1 MSVLAS
7 VFESLS
13 NVFSWSR
20 TKSETSNPTRIQ
32 PRRPA
37 QTDFTDS
44 LQCNKALTRGLYH
57 NSYPGMKLAG
67 SMCHTPIAV
76 PVWLMGVPIPKV
88 ENNPKIQEELYEIVK
103 NNILNMYQNH
113 KECHIDGTTW
123 IYPFYST
130 EKMQVVW
137 QFIQDDTITDIIKD
151 IITGEIIK
159 IITDEEITVSTGYD
173 KTASI
178 RRQRI
183 FTRQRIDIKY
193 LSGTSAIPAEL
204 KDKSQRNTFG
214 IMPIPFSN
222 NKDSDETRGHSDFER
237 ILSDL
242 KNYHDIDLKE
252 SKLLSRFDPKM
263 VQDVSDRDQWL
274 ENNGYKT
281 PGADDADL
289 SELDIGAIDLIFNV
303 HDREKTE
310 FIFPDRAYEAYE
322 AKLRSIFRKI
332 VEGSGIPEILWG
344 TKVEGNKASA
354 DIQMDLVVD
363 LVKDKRR
370 QKDNSYQKLFED
382 SLKLEMAA
390 NMLIGTEYEITIEWD
405 SLDAI
410 NEETKSV
417 IFKNFADAISKLT
430 SAAGITKEQEYKLWV
445 DLYPQVTEDKYEDF
459 KKGLTEMARHKQFTD
474 MPFEL
479 AADFQGITEIDKDI
493 EITEEEEAGSE
504 EELKNKIKTKNYI
517 QKEIDLIKKSLK
529 EKKNGNGHNKIEQPI
544 SINFQKEK
552 KEQPINIDIK
562 QPDIKIPKQPMV
574 INLNEQKKHKKITI
588 IKDKHNNIIGADIE
602 ESDA

>member
-1 MSVLAS
+1 MGVLAS
-7 VFESLS
+7 VFENLS
-13 NVFSWSR
+13 NVFSWTK
-20 TKSETSNPTRIQ
+20 TKSQTSNPTKKE
-32 PRRPA
+32 PRRPT

-57 NSYPGMKLAG
+57 NTYPGMKLSG

-88 ENNPKIQEELYEIVK
+88 EKNPKVQEILDRIVK

-130 EKMQVVW
+130 EKMQALW
-137 QFIQDDTITDIIKD
+137 QFIQDDTITDIVKD

-159 IITDEEITVSTGYD
+159 IITDEEITVSTGYN

-178 RRQRI
+178 RRQRT
-183 FTRQRIDIKY
+183 FTKQKIDIKY
-193 LSGTSAIPAEL
+193 LSNTSAIPAEL

-214 IMPIPFSN
+214 IMPIPFAN
-222 NKDSDETRGHSDFER
+222 NKDSDETRGHSDYER

-252 SKLLSRFDPKM
+252 SQLLSKFDPKM
-263 VQDVSDRDQWL
+263 VQFITDRDQWL

-281 PGADDADL
+281 QGADDADL
-289 SELDIGAIDLIFNV
+289 TGLDIGAIDLIFNV
-303 HDREKTE
+303 YDREKTE

-370 QKDNSYQKLFED
+370 QKDNSYQRLFED
-382 SLKLEMAA
+382 SLILEMSA
-390 NMLIGTEYEITIEWD
+390 NMLTGYDYEIKIEWD

-410 NEETKSV
+410 NEETKSI
-417 IFKNFADAISKLT
+417 IFKNFSEAISKLVT
-430 SAAGITKEQEYKLWV
+430 AAGITKEQVYNLWV
-445 DLYPQVTEDKYEDF
+445 ELYPQETEDKYEDF
-459 KKGLTEMARHKQFTD
+459 KKGLTEMSSHKQFTD

-479 AADFQGITEIDKDI
+479 AADFQGIMDIDKDI
-493 EITEEEEAGSE
+493 EITPEEQAGEQKMPEEIPDAE
-504 EELKNKIKTKNYI
+504 AEATNKIKTKNYI
-517 QKEIDLIKKSLK
+517 QKELAIIKESLK
-529 EKKNGNGHNKIEQPI
+529 EKKNGNGHSKIEQPI
-544 SINFQKEK
+544 SINKR
-552 KEQPINIDIK
+552 N
-562 QPDIKIPKQPMV
+562 
-574 INLNEQKKHKKITI
+574 
-588 IKDKHNNIIGADIE
+588 
-602 ESDA
+602 